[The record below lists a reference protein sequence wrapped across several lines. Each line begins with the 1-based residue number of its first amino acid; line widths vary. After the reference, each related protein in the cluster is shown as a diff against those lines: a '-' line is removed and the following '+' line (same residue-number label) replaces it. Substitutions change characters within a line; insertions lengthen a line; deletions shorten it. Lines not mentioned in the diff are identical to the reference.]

1 MTESKK
7 ILRKKFSAL
16 RKAVKSTDKDI
27 GIFRKTAECEA
38 FRNAD
43 TVFIYYS
50 VGSEADTLRIIRHAL
65 ESGKRVALPKCT
77 DRNGTMD
84 FYFIDDIESS
94 LTEGMFSLKEPDTL
108 RCEKADSTV
117 SSLCIVPALA
127 ADKSGYRLGYGGG
140 YYDRYLSN
148 FKGIT
153 AVLCYEECLCDELPR
168 DKYDISLNM
177 IITESKIIEL
187 K

>member
-1 MTESKK
+1 MRGEFTLNFDLFTLGNFRHGSYHGGQTLFCFEFKH
-7 ILRKKFSAL
+7 RV
-16 RKAVKSTDKDI
+16 AVFWI
-27 GIFRKTAECEA
+27 
-38 FRNAD
+38 
-43 TVFIYYS
+43 FIYYS

-148 FKGIT
+148 FKGVT